1 MCLLIFKPAGK
12 LVPNIFLENA
22 ADRNPHGCGI
32 AFAKDN
38 KIVVEK
44 SAKWGATEIAKV
56 LEDNHEYPSIIHFR
70 YATHGSQTKDNTHP
84 FILNESWVAA
94 HNGIIPSVKTK
105 GDESDTRAFLR
116 QRVIPLLNNN
126 VRLDDNAI
134 LAQLGKAMGQT
145 NKMAFLSAD
154 GSFGIANETSGHWK
168 DGVWYSNHSYEEYTS
183 NIYVPK
189 HYTNQVG
196 FYTGRE
202 QYFSGTSRSSMT
214 ESKYYSE
221 GTYYNDN
228 YPEEEE
234 LENIYTRNKP
244 DNDEVWHLVD
254 LHALSCDSCGQN
266 IKDEFRLEGH
276 SGLMYCFD
284 CYNKI

>member
-32 AFAKDN
+32 AFAQNN

-56 LEDNHEYPSIIHFR
+56 LEDNHEYPAIIHFR

-94 HNGIIPSVKTK
+94 HNGIIPSVQTK

-116 QRVIPLLNNN
+116 QRVIPLLKNN

-145 NKMAFLSAD
+145 NKMAFLAAD
-154 GSFGIANETSGHWK
+154 GSFGIANEKSGHWK
-168 DGVWYSNHSYEEYTS
+168 DGVWYSNHSYEEYVYQVPRSPGFGYS
-183 NIYVPK
+183 NKYK
-189 HYTNQVG
+189 HQTG
-196 FYTGRE
+196 FYSGRDD
-202 QYFSGTSRSSMT
+202 YFSGSSRSSMY
-214 ESKYYSE
+214 EDQYY
-221 GTYYNDN
+221 
-228 YPEEEE
+228 PEEE
-234 LENIYTRNKP
+234 LENIYTKKKP
-244 DNDEVWHLVD
+244 DDDEVWHHID